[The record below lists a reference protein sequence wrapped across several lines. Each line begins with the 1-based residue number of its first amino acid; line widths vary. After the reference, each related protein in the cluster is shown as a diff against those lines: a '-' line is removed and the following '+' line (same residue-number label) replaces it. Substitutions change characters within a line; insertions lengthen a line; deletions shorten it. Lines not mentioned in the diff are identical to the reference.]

1 MTKVLVV
8 EDQPS
13 VMQIVRYH
21 FENEGFQG
29 VYAGDVEE
37 AWRLLVSEN
46 PDAVVTDIVLPTAD
60 GWTLI
65 EKIRNDGRYHGTPIV
80 VLTGLQEPEVAERAK
95 SLKCAYLTKPFAAT
109 ALLNKVKTMV
119 KESSSTTSIAA
130 PGLEV
135 QAHRIE
141 LVPVAVVVL
150 ISRFA
155 IEGTIYMPPE
165 LARFSDAWES
175 VHRDPR
181 SYVPVTHARVT
192 SIDGGQLVAA
202 PAFVE
207 VSKAEVL
214 AVFPVDT
221 SPPPPPPADE

>member
-21 FENEGFQG
+21 LENEGFQG

-46 PDAVVTDIVLPTAD
+46 PDAVVTDIALPTAD

-65 EKIRNDGRYHGTPIV
+65 EKIRGDGRYHGTPIV

-95 SLKCAYLTKPFAAT
+95 LLRCAYLTKPFAAT

-119 KESSSTTSIAA
+119 KENSESKTQAS
-130 PGLEV
+130 PGPEQ

-141 LVPVAVVVL
+141 LVPVGVVIIL
-150 ISRFA
+150 DRFA

-181 SYVPVTHARVT
+181 TFFPVTHARVT

-202 PAFVE
+202 PSFME
-207 VSKAEVL
+207 ISKAQVL
-214 AVFPVDT
+214 AVFPLDT
-221 SPPPPPPADE
+221 TPPPPPPTDE

>member
-46 PDAVVTDIVLPTAD
+46 PDAVVTDIALPTAD

-65 EKIRNDGRYHGTPIV
+65 EKIRNDGRYHSTPIV

-95 SLKCAYLTKPFAAT
+95 SLRCAFLTKPFAAT

-119 KESSSTTSIAA
+119 KENSGTKATGA
-130 PGLEV
+130 PV
-135 QAHRIE
+135 MDAQTHRIE
-141 LVPVAVVVL
+141 LVPVAVVIL
-150 ISRFA
+150 LDRFA
-155 IEGTIYMPPE
+155 VEGTIYMPPE
-165 LARFSDAWES
+165 LVRFSDAWES
-175 VHRDPR
+175 IHRDPR
-181 SYVPVTHARVT
+181 SFFPMTNARVT

-202 PAFVE
+202 PAFLE
-207 VSKAEVL
+207 VAKADVY
-214 AVFPVDT
+214 AVFPVDST
-221 SPPPPPPADE
+221 PQPPPPTEE

>member
-37 AWRLLVSEN
+37 AWRLLVAEN
-46 PDAVVTDIVLPTAD
+46 PDAVVTDIALPKAD

-65 EKIRNDGRYHGTPIV
+65 EKIRSDGRYHGTPIV
-80 VLTGLQEPEVAERAK
+80 VLTGLLEPEVAEKAK

-119 KESSSTTSIAA
+119 KESVDAKATA
-130 PGLEV
+130 PTEREASV
-135 QAHRIE
+135 HHID
-141 LVPVAVVVL
+141 LVPVAVVIIL
-150 ISRFA
+150 GGFA
-155 IEGTIYMPPE
+155 VEGTIYMPPE

-175 VHRDPR
+175 VNRDPR
-181 SYVPVTHARVT
+181 AFFPVTHARVT
-192 SIDGGQLVAA
+192 SIDGGQLVAS
-202 PAFVE
+202 PAFME
-207 VSKAEVL
+207 VKKQDV
-214 AVFPVDT
+214 VGIFPVDT
-221 SPPPPPPADE
+221 TPPPPPPGG

>member
-65 EKIRNDGRYHGTPIV
+65 ERIRNDGRYHGTPIV

-119 KESSSTTSIAA
+119 KESSSTRSIAA

-181 SYVPVTHARVT
+181 SYFPVTHARVT

-221 SPPPPPPADE
+221 SPPPPPPTDE

>member
-46 PDAVVTDIVLPTAD
+46 PDAVVTDIALPTAD

-65 EKIRNDGRYHGTPIV
+65 EKIRNDGRYHATPIV

-119 KESSSTTSIAA
+119 KESSETKSIAA
-130 PGLEV
+130 PGLDV

-150 ISRFA
+150 ISGFA

-181 SYVPVTHARVT
+181 SYFPVTNARVT

-221 SPPPPPPADE
+221 SPPPPPPTEE

>member
-46 PDAVVTDIVLPTAD
+46 PDAVVTDIALPTAD

-95 SLKCAYLTKPFAAT
+95 NLGCAYLTKPFAAT
-109 ALLNKVKTMV
+109 ALLNKVKAMV
-119 KESSSTTSIAA
+119 KENSGGKAAGA
-130 PGLEV
+130 PGMDM
-135 QAHRIE
+135 QTHRIE

-150 ISRFA
+150 VDRFA
-155 IEGTIYMPPE
+155 LEGTIYMPPE

-175 VHRDPR
+175 IHRDPR
-181 SYVPVTHARVT
+181 TFFPMTNARVT

-202 PAFVE
+202 PAFLE
-207 VSKAEVL
+207 VSKSEVY

-221 SPPPPPPADE
+221 SPQPPPPEE

>member
-37 AWRLLVSEN
+37 AWRLLVAEN
-46 PDAVVTDIVLPTAD
+46 PDAVVTDIALPKAD

-65 EKIRNDGRYHGTPIV
+65 EKIRGDGRYHGTPIV
-80 VLTGLQEPEVAERAK
+80 VLTGLLEPEVAEKAK

-119 KESSSTTSIAA
+119 KESADARGSAQAQQESSVHHID
-130 PGLEV
+130 
-135 QAHRIE
+135 
-141 LVPVAVVVL
+141 LVPVAVVIILRSYAV
-150 ISRFA
+150 
-155 IEGTIYMPPE
+155 EGTIYMPPE

-175 VHRDPR
+175 VNRDPR
-181 SYVPVTHARVT
+181 AFFPVTNARIT
-192 SIDGGQLVAA
+192 SIDGGQLVAS
-202 PAFVE
+202 PPFME
-207 VSKAEVL
+207 VKKRDVL
-214 AVFPVDT
+214 GIFPVDT
-221 SPPPPPPADE
+221 TPPPPLPGTE

>member
-46 PDAVVTDIVLPTAD
+46 PDAVVTDIALPTAD

-95 SLKCAYLTKPFAAT
+95 LLHCAYLTKPFAAT

-119 KESSSTTSIAA
+119 KENSGTKRKAA
-130 PGLEV
+130 PG
-135 QAHRIE
+135 IE
-141 LVPVAVVVL
+141 MQSHQIDLVPVAVVL
-150 ISRFA
+150 LLDRFA
-155 IEGTIYMPPE
+155 VEGTIYMPPE

-175 VHRDPR
+175 IHRDPR
-181 SYVPVTHARVT
+181 SFFPVTHARVT

-202 PAFVE
+202 PAFLE
-207 VSKAEVL
+207 ISKAEVY

-221 SPPPPPPADE
+221 TPQPPPPDEE

>member
-21 FENEGFQG
+21 FENEGFEG

-37 AWRLLVSEN
+37 AWRLLVTEN
-46 PDAVVTDIVLPTAD
+46 PDAVVTDIALPTAD

-65 EKIRNDGRYHGTPIV
+65 EKIRSDGRYHETPIV

-119 KESSSTTSIAA
+119 KENSETKAKSPSH
-130 PGLEV
+130 PEV
-135 QAHRIE
+135 QVHRIE
-141 LVPVAVVVL
+141 LVPVAVVIIL
-150 ISRFA
+150 DRFA
-155 IEGTIYMPPE
+155 VEGTMYLPPE

-175 VHRDPR
+175 IQRDPR
-181 SYVPVTHARVT
+181 MFFPVTHARVT
-192 SIDGGQLVAA
+192 SIDGGHLVAA
-202 PAFVE
+202 PAFLE
-207 VSKAEVL
+207 VSKDKVY

-221 SPPPPPPADE
+221 AQPPPPPTEE

>member
-46 PDAVVTDIVLPTAD
+46 PDAVVTDIALPTAD

-65 EKIRNDGRYHGTPIV
+65 EKIRKDGRYHGTPIV

-95 SLKCAYLTKPFAAT
+95 SLDCAYLTKPFAAT

-119 KESSSTTSIAA
+119 KENSVTKTKAGA
-130 PGLEV
+130 GMEV
-135 QAHRIE
+135 QAHRID
-141 LVPVAVVVL
+141 LVPVAVVL
-150 ISRFA
+150 LLERFA
-155 IEGTIYMPPE
+155 VEGTIYMPPE

-175 VHRDPR
+175 IHRDPR
-181 SYVPVTHARVT
+181 SFFPVTHARVT
-192 SIDGGQLVAA
+192 SIDGGQLVAT
-202 PAFVE
+202 PAFME
-207 VSKAEVL
+207 VAKADVF

-221 SPPPPPPADE
+221 TPPPPPPNEE